1 MARTKAKRNISDL
14 VKGIHEGAIIRVIVK
29 DNFEIGRTDQ
39 GHFGVFEKDRRRP
52 DGFNFSPAGSP
63 NSVLGTY
70 LGFEWDHATK
80 ARYLQLSIPEVGDF
94 NPMLPIM
101 ESQVE
106 SISVYKGKKY
116 KF

>member
-1 MARTKAKRNISDL
+1 MAKTKRNISDF
-14 VKGIHEGAIIRVIVK
+14 VKCIHEGAIIRVTVK

-39 GHFGVFEKDRRRP
+39 GYFGVFEKDKRRP
-52 DGFNFSPAGSP
+52 DGFNFSPVGSP

-70 LGFEWDHATK
+70 LGFEWDYATK

-94 NPMLPIM
+94 NPMLSIM

-106 SISVYKGKKY
+106 LITVYKGREY
-116 KF
+116 KL